1 MSETLTRRP
10 QAWFAIRRELKWLM
24 AGCTFLTLAYIVS
37 WGAMFDAQVFALNTQ
52 LRALEDQ
59 ETEVTGLPFGEYHDS
74 AVSQVARATPF
85 GGPGAAGPSV

>member
-1 MSETLTRRP
+1 MPPRPSVVAGSPHHARLNARVDAIRP
-10 QAWFAIRRELKWLM
+10 QWRRL
-24 AGCTFLTLAYIVS
+24 
-37 WGAMFDAQVFALNTQ
+37 DAQVFALNTQ

-59 ETEVTGLPFGEYHDS
+59 ETEVTGLPFGEYNDS